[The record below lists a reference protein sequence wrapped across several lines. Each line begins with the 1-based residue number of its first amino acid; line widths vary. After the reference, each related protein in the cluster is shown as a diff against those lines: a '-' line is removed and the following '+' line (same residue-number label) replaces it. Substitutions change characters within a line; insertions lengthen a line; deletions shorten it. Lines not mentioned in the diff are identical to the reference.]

1 MCVDWTEP
9 GLHDLGNGHATLTR
23 NVGVATRSS
32 GRPHPYATVM
42 TVGAWSRG
50 YRTSSRWT
58 MLAGSVSQRRLQLLS
73 VDLVSLRM
81 ESGRQHPALGI
92 VEYRFGASP
101 MFVTE
106 LEAEAVELPD
116 DLGPDPYPELER
128 VRVVR

>member
-1 MCVDWTEP
+1 
-9 GLHDLGNGHATLTR
+9 
-23 NVGVATRSS
+23 
-32 GRPHPYATVM
+32 
-42 TVGAWSRG
+42 
-50 YRTSSRWT
+50 

-73 VDLVSLRM
+73 VDLVALRM
-81 ESGRQHPALGI
+81 ESGRQHSALGI
-92 VEYRFGASP
+92 GEYRCGASP